1 MLGILMSAALA
12 VVSSWPAP
20 SSGAFGDVHDDTI
33 IAGVYIDD
41 SAAVTGCTWSIVFP
55 RDAHSDGD
63 AEVVRRIGSR
73 TYVLYECNCNGN
85 VTLHWIPELSADELA
100 EHAAHSLSRRVPSP
114 VVGMAP
120 PPDAGV
126 VNSRSWFWVS
136 PGWWTPVS
144 VTATIP
150 TPRGPL
156 GVTTTA
162 TPTTLRFA
170 PGDGASTVSCRGPG
184 VMYTALLHEV
194 LPTDCTHRWSLPSIV
209 AGGRFASRI
218 SIVWEVR
225 WRATTGASGTL
236 PDITTSLPIGV
247 AVDEVHALAR
257 RTRP

>member
-1 MLGILMSAALA
+1 MLGIVIAAALA
-12 VVSSWPAP
+12 TAGPLP
-20 SSGAFGDVHDDTI
+20 SGGAFGDVHDDTI
-33 IAGVYIDD
+33 IAGVHVDD
-41 SAAVTGCTWSIVFP
+41 AAASTNCTWSLVFP
-55 RDAHSDGD
+55 RDTHSDGAD
-63 AEVVRRIGSR
+63 EVVRRIGAR
-73 TYVLYECNCNGN
+73 TYVLYECNCDGN
-85 VTLHWIPELSADELA
+85 VTLHWVPELSADELA
-100 EHAAHSLSRRVPSP
+100 EQASHTLSRRVPSP

-120 PPDAGV
+120 PPDAGI

-170 PGDGASTVSCRGPG
+170 PGDGSPPVACRGPG
-184 VMYTALLHEV
+184 VMYTAPLHDLLS
-194 LPTDCTHRWSLPSIV
+194 TDCTHRWTVPSVV
-209 AGGRFASRI
+209 AGGRFPSRV
-218 SIVWEVR
+218 SVVWQVR

-236 PDITTSLPIGV
+236 PDITTSLPIGTV
-247 AVDEVHALAR
+247 VDEVHALAR